1 MASKKA
7 PLRTVKPG
15 EKPAAPDKPKSLS
28 EAVESGTYLEI
39 LLAQRRQ
46 MVDDVKDER
55 GPARAALHR
64 QIALHSKEIASL
76 QAEAEQEAIEND
88 HRTEDEEFDASAV

>member
-1 MASKKA
+1 MSK
-7 PLRTVKPG
+7 PSLRVAAKG
-15 EKPAAPDKPKSLS
+15 EKPPAPEKPKTLS

-39 LLAQRRQ
+39 LMAQRRQ
-46 MVDDVKDER
+46 MVTDLSTTT
-55 GPARAALHR
+55 GPALAALHR

-88 HRTEDEEFDASAV
+88 HRTEDEAFDASAV

>member
-1 MASKKA
+1 MTTKR
-7 PLRTVKPG
+7 LRVAKSD
-15 EKPAAPDKPKSLS
+15 EKPPTPEKPKTLS

-39 LLAQRRQ
+39 LMAQRRQ
-46 MVDDVKDER
+46 MVLDVKDER

-76 QAEAEQEAIEND
+76 QAEAEQEAVENG
-88 HRTEDEEFDASAV
+88 HRTEDEKFDASAV